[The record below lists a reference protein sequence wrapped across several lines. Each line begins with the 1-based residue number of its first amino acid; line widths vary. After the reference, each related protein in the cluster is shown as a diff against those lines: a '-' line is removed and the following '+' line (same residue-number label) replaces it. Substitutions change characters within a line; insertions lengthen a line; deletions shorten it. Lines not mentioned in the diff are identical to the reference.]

1 MSTSLLFFTS
11 DTNVGSFD
19 SIDNDGNIILTR
31 GAYCKKAQKESSGII
46 KITKGDEMRLVNV
59 EETEP
64 CVYEYSVTSPFYDP
78 VTVAS
83 PPPANPDGEA
93 IPADKTTYS
102 AEYKEKKA
110 ASTVAGEKARCP
122 EGFYRDHK
130 GKCMKKLKKKDA
142 AKKSSKKSSKK
153 L

>member
-1 MSTSLLFFTS
+1 
-11 DTNVGSFD
+11 
-19 SIDNDGNIILTR
+19 
-31 GAYCKKAQKESSGII
+31 
-46 KITKGDEMRLVNV
+46 MRLVNV

-64 CVYEYSVTSPFYDP
+64 CVYEYSVTSPFYDH
-78 VTVAS
+78 VAVAV

-102 AEYKEKKA
+102 ADYKEKKA
-110 ASTVAGEKARCP
+110 ASAVAGEKARGP

-153 L
+153 LQVGRPDLEFLVSLPFGKYDNSFPPPSVMICTNFNIAILISHCTSM